1 MKWRVINWIT
11 RKHEFPR
18 ISPHDGETI
27 IDEEEDCLVCEQ
39 IEEVIMDDSE
49 SATVT
54 KLVPLRDIYI
64 VNLPLLADPAVLNY
78 DPNIDDPLNKYS
90 DKEQRAMFAAAAA
103 LT

>member
-1 MKWRVINWIT
+1 
-11 RKHEFPR
+11 
-18 ISPHDGETI
+18 
-27 IDEEEDCLVCEQ
+27 
-39 IEEVIMDDSE
+39 MDDSE